1 MSSDLQNL
9 IQSDLERIPL
19 PPEERWT
26 MPRARRGRVVSA
38 AVVAILV
45 ALVIVGS
52 LGAGQVLRAV
62 RDRIDSDR
70 AAAGGVVPGDGF
82 VYVRD
87 GAPAALGGGAGARG
101 LPVVPMPP

>member
-38 AVVAILV
+38 AVVAVLV
-45 ALVIVGS
+45 ALVVVGS
-52 LGAGQVLRAV
+52 LGAGQALRAV

-70 AAAGGVVPGDGF
+70 AAAGVIVPGDDF
-82 VYVRD
+82 VYVSD
-87 GAPAALGGGAGARG
+87 GAPAAPGGGTEAQG
-101 LPVVPMPP
+101 LQVVP